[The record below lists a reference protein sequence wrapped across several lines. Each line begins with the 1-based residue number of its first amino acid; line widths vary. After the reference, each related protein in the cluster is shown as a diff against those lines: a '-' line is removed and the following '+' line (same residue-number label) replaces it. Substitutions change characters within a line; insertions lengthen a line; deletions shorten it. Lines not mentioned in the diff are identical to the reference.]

1 MLVGM
6 PSTVRATRNVVSPI
20 DPTDGERHFLHLFR
34 HCKISSWIH
43 YLWEVHYLSYLFF
56 HIILTEK
63 HKFYC
68 VSERIKVLLY

>member
-1 MLVGM
+1 MGM
-6 PSTVRATRNVVSPI
+6 SSPTLALRHAIHPKATI
-20 DPTDGERHFLHLFR
+20 YLKRHFLHLFR
-34 HCKISSWIH
+34 HRKISSWIH